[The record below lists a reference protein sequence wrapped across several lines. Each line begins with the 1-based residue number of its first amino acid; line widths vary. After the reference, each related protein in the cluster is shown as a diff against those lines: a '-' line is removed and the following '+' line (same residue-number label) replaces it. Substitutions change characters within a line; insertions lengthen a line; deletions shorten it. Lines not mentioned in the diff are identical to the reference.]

1 MSLSPSLSIR
11 EHRIQRIQNA
21 AVFALFTALIAAY
34 LLTFGPPQGL
44 MTRPGDLPSG
54 HHAATGTLGA
64 PANDGVI
71 SGYVPASDDTHP
83 AVTKLDPLLLGAL
96 RTAAADAAAA
106 GIAVVVTS
114 GWRSVEYQDRLLQD
128 AVAQYGS
135 EAEAARW
142 VATAETS
149 AHVNGAAVDVGPDAA
164 IEWLSFNG
172 AWYGLCQ
179 VYANEPWHFEYLPD
193 AATNGCPAMYPD
205 PTWDPRLN
213 PA

>member
-1 MSLSPSLSIR
+1 MALTVSLATR
-11 EHRIQRIQNA
+11 ERRTQRMRNV
-21 AVFALFTALIAAY
+21 AVFALFTALISAY
-34 LLTFGPPQGL
+34 LLTFGPPRGF
-44 MTRPGDLPSG
+44 MTGPGELPSG
-54 HHAATGTLGA
+54 QQVSTGPLGTSPDDGAVGDGITAFDDGHAAV
-64 PANDGVI
+64 AN
-71 SGYVPASDDTHP
+71 
-83 AVTKLDPLLLGAL
+83 LDPALLEAL
-96 RTAAADAAAA
+96 RAAAADADAA
-106 GIAVVVTS
+106 GIGVVVTS
-114 GWRSVEYQDRLLQD
+114 GWRSPEYQQQLLHD

-149 AHVNGAAVDVGPDAA
+149 AHVRGDAVDVGAYAA
-164 IEWLSFNG
+164 IDWLAING

-193 AATNGCPAMYPD
+193 AGTSGCPAMFPD